1 MLLYLR
7 FIGYNLDNELF
18 LMLNIEDGWIT
29 DYAWSLSF
37 FDS

>member
-29 DYAWSLSF
+29 D
-37 FDS
+37 